1 MPMGDNDQEINY
13 RWPTEFAEKREV
25 KETEKEEE
33 EMAKL
38 QRKIKRGQDGKDFL
52 IKKPVQQKKKS

>member
-1 MPMGDNDQEINY
+1 MIVFILFQMPMGDNDQEINY

-38 QRKIKRGQDGKDFL
+38 
-52 IKKPVQQKKKS
+52 